1 MPDVAR
7 RPTLR
12 AVAEVALVVLLVF
25 CAALAGFEWHL
36 AHHARADLSNARASE
51 SVRQAAESVAA
62 AEAVALFTYDYR
74 DLAATQAKIASL
86 ATGSFAQRDASGN
99 AAVQR
104 QLLAAK
110 ATGSATVTDES
121 VSEPSGDHATALVVL
136 VTKAASDGGA
146 PTSATIYVNLDLQL
160 VDGSWKVDE
169 VQTLKPA
176 T

>member
-1 MPDVAR
+1 MAVVVVA
-7 RPTLR
+7 
-12 AVAEVALVVLLVF
+12 VF
-25 CAALAGFEWHL
+25 AASLAGFEWHR
-36 AHHARADLSNARASE
+36 AHRAMAQLSEARASDDA
-51 SVRQAAESVAA
+51 RNAAGSVAA

-110 ATGSATVTDES
+110 AIGSAIVTDES
-121 VSEPSGDHATALVVL
+121 ISEPSADHAAALVVL
-136 VTKAASDGGA
+136 TTKAASNGSA
-146 PTSATIYVNLDLQL
+146 PTAATVYVNLDLQL
-160 VDGSWKVDE
+160 VNNNWKVDE

-176 T
+176 S

>member
-1 MPDVAR
+1 MVA
-7 RPTLR
+7 
-12 AVAEVALVVLLVF
+12 VF
-25 CAALAGFEWHL
+25 AASLAGFEWHR
-36 AHHARADLSNARASE
+36 AHQARAELSNVRASE
-51 SVRQAAESVAA
+51 SVRQAAGAVAA

-74 DLAATQAKIASL
+74 NLAATQAKIASL

-104 QLLAAK
+104 QLLVAK
-110 ATGSATVTDES
+110 ATGSATVSAES
-121 VSEPSGDHATALVVL
+121 ISEPSAGHATALVTL
-136 VTKAASDGGA
+136 ATTAAADGKAA
-146 PTSATIYVNLDLQL
+146 TTATVYVHLDLQL

>member
-1 MPDVAR
+1 VAVVVV
-7 RPTLR
+7 
-12 AVAEVALVVLLVF
+12 AVF
-25 CAALAGFEWHL
+25 AASLAGFEWHR
-36 AHHARADLSNARASE
+36 AHRAMAQLSEARASDDA
-51 SVRQAAESVAA
+51 RNAARSVAA

-110 ATGSATVTDES
+110 AIGSAIVTDES
-121 VSEPSGDHATALVVL
+121 ISEPSADHAAALVVL
-136 VTKAASDGGA
+136 TTKAASNGSA
-146 PTSATIYVNLDLQL
+146 PTAATVYVNLDLQL
-160 VDGSWKVDE
+160 VNNNWKVDE

-176 T
+176 S

>member
-1 MPDVAR
+1 LSAR
-7 RPTLR
+7 RTCATV
-12 AVAEVALVVLLVF
+12 AVVVVAVF
-25 CAALAGFEWHL
+25 AASLAGFEWHR
-36 AHHARADLSNARASE
+36 AHRAMAQLSEARASDDA
-51 SVRQAAESVAA
+51 RNAAGSVAA

-110 ATGSATVTDES
+110 AIGSAIVTDES
-121 VSEPSGDHATALVVL
+121 ISEPSADHAAALVVL
-136 VTKAASDGGA
+136 TTKAASNGSA
-146 PTSATIYVNLDLQL
+146 PTAATVYVNLDLQL
-160 VDGSWKVDE
+160 VNNNWKVDE

-176 T
+176 S